1 MDITTGLLLLAI
13 GIIAGGYGIIV
24 GAGGG
29 FIFVPAL
36 LLILDMPPEIAAGSG
51 LLVVLINSLSGVFGY
66 ARQKR
71 IHYKTGMLLAI
82 SAVPGTILGVWLVQ
96 NNPASWFY
104 SIFGGLLVALSIF
117 LFIKNS
123 SIGFRKTP
131 NGHSS
136 GEQKDKEIGVKGLI
150 LIGAV
155 IGVIS
160 SYLGI
165 GGGWLLV
172 PILVYVFH
180 IAPHYAT
187 ATSIF
192 SLCLYTAVGS
202 ALQIYFGNV
211 DWTAVFWGGLGVLAG
226 SQLGVRL
233 SRKISG
239 TAIIQML
246 SFLLMIIG
254 LRLLFD

>member
-66 ARQKR
+66 AQQKR
-71 IHYKTGMLLAI
+71 IQYKTGIVLSI
-82 SAVPGTILGVWLVQ
+82 SAIPGTILGVWLVQ

-104 SIFGGLLVALSIF
+104 SIFGGLLVVLSLF
-117 LFIKNS
+117 LFFKNS
-123 SIGFRKTP
+123 SISFRKTP
-131 NGHSS
+131 QSRNSA
-136 GEQKDKEIGVKGLI
+136 EQKKKEVSVKGLV
-150 LIGAV
+150 LVGAV
-155 IGVIS
+155 IGVVS

-172 PILVYVFH
+172 PILVYIFGV
-180 IAPHYAT
+180 ATHYAT

-202 ALQIYFGNV
+202 VLQIYYGNI
-211 DWTAVFWGGLGVLAG
+211 DWAAVLWGGLGVLIG

-233 SRKISG
+233 SNRISG

-246 SFLLMIIG
+246 SFLLLIIG
-254 LRLLFD
+254 VRLLFN

>member
-36 LLILDMPPEIAAGSG
+36 LLILDMPPAIAAGSG

-71 IHYKTGMLLAI
+71 IHYKTGIVLSI

-104 SIFGGLLVALSIF
+104 SIFGGLLIALSIF

-123 SIGFRKTP
+123 SISFRKTP
-131 NGHSS
+131 KSQSAG
-136 GEQKDKEIGVKGLI
+136 GQEEKEVSKKGLV
-150 LIGAV
+150 LVGAV

-172 PILVYVFH
+172 PILVYIFG
-180 IAPHYAT
+180 IATHYAT

-202 ALQIYFGNV
+202 ALQIYYGNI
-211 DWTAVFWGGLGVLAG
+211 DWTAVFWGGLGVLIG

-233 SRKISG
+233 SKRISG

-254 LRLLFD
+254 LRMLFD